1 MPHLSGNELA
11 LLAILTGA
19 VLALLASR
27 VRADLVALSV
37 LAAMA
42 LARIVP
48 LPQILAG
55 FSNPAV
61 VTIAALFVITG
72 ALERTGVVERL
83 ARSLE
88 RLSRGSERRMAL
100 LFFAASALLSLGMN
114 NVAVV
119 AVLLPAAVG
128 AARGAGVRESRILMP
143 LAFGTLLGGMATLLT
158 TANLIVNGSL
168 IAQGHRPL
176 SLLDFLP
183 LGLLLTLAGGLYLFT
198 IGMRLLP
205 DRRSLA
211 GSALARTDL
220 MTTYQLAER
229 LWEVRLLPTS
239 PLVRRALAES
249 GIGTRLGVTVLA
261 IVRDRETR
269 LTPEPAE
276 RLEAGD
282 TLLVLGRE
290 ERVRQLE
297 LDGAVIGRESDSRG
311 FSARGL
317 PVRLTEALIAP
328 RSSALGR
335 TLKELSFRSKF
346 GLTALALWREGR
358 SFRTDVGDFPL
369 RPGDALLMVGT
380 EEQARLLAGDSD
392 FIVLQAPPRPEEGRR
407 RTRWLAALLT
417 VALLAL
423 SAFGVLAASEAM
435 LAGAAAMVLLG
446 CLGMD
451 DVYRAVEWKTLLIIA
466 GLVPLGTA
474 LVATGL
480 ARDLGAVLSGSLSGS
495 GLLPL
500 VAALFLVTT
509 ALTQVV
515 GGQVA
520 ALVAAPIAISAAAAL
535 GVDPRAV
542 ALVVAIACSTAFLTP
557 IAHPVNVLVM
567 GPGGYTARDFLRVG
581 LGLTVV
587 CLVVVLVALPLFW
600 RL

>member
-1 MPHLSGNELA
+1 MPQLTGNDLA
-11 LLAILTGA
+11 LLVILTGA

-27 VRADLVALSV
+27 VRADVVALSV
-37 LAAMA
+37 LAALA

-72 ALERTGVVERL
+72 ALERTGVVERV

-88 RLSRGSERRMAL
+88 RVSGGSERRMAL
-100 LFFAASALLSLGMN
+100 LFFTAAALLSLGMN
-114 NVAVV
+114 NIAVV

-128 AARGAGVRESRILMP
+128 AARAAGVRESRVLMP

-168 IAQGHRPL
+168 IAQGHRAL
-176 SLLDFLP
+176 ALLDFLP
-183 LGLLLTLAGGLYLFT
+183 VGGAVAVAGGVYLFT
-198 IGMRLLP
+198 VGDRLLP

-211 GSALARTDL
+211 GAALARADL
-220 MTTYQLAER
+220 AATYQLAER

-239 PLVRRALAES
+239 PLLGRPLAET

-261 IVRDRETR
+261 IARDREAR
-269 LTPEPAE
+269 LTPEPSE
-276 RLEAGD
+276 RLVSGD
-282 TLLVLGRE
+282 ILLVLGRE

-297 LDGAVIGRESDSRG
+297 LDGAVIGRESDPQG
-311 FSARGL
+311 LSARGL
-317 PVRLTEALIAP
+317 PVRLTEALVAP
-328 RSSALGR
+328 RSGAIGR
-335 TLKELSFRSKF
+335 TLKELLFRSKF

-358 SFRTDVGDFPL
+358 SYRTDVGDFEL
-369 RPGDALLMVGT
+369 RPGDALLLVGT
-380 EEQARLLAGDSD
+380 EEQARLLAAERD
-392 FIVLQAPPRPEEGRR
+392 FILLQAPPPRLAGRR

-417 VALLAL
+417 VAMLAL

-435 LAGAAAMVLLG
+435 LAGAAAMVLCG

-480 ARDLGAVLSGSLSGS
+480 AGDLGALLSGVLAGS
-495 GLLPL
+495 GPLPI
-500 VAALFLVTT
+500 VAALFLATT

-520 ALVAAPIAISAAAAL
+520 ALVAAPIAISTAQAL

-542 ALVVAIACSTAFLTP
+542 GLVVALACSTAFLTP
-557 IAHPVNVLVM
+557 VAHPVNILVM
-567 GPGGYTARDFLRVG
+567 SPGGYTPRDFLRVG
-581 LGLTVV
+581 AGLTAV
-587 CLVVVLVALPLFW
+587 CFVVVLLLLPLLW
-600 RL
+600 KL